1 MNTVKYLLKIVFRAL
16 AFCLI
21 CDALGLSSVKLWIKF
36 REKGQSCLEVVKT
49 WGNFGL
55 SGWQWLISEYL

>member
-1 MNTVKYLLKIVFRAL
+1 MKTVKYFLVL
-16 AFCLI
+16 CLI

-55 SGWQWLISEYL
+55 LG

>member
-1 MNTVKYLLKIVFRAL
+1 MKTVTYFLKIVFRAL
-16 AFCLI
+16 ALYLI
-21 CDALGLSSVKLWIKF
+21 SDALGLSSVKLWIKF

-55 SGWQWLISEYL
+55 LGWQSLISE

>member
-1 MNTVKYLLKIVFRAL
+1 MKTVTYFLKIVFRAL
-16 AFCLI
+16 ALYLI
-21 CDALGLSSVKLWIKF
+21 SDALGLSSVKLWIKF

-55 SGWQWLISEYL
+55 SGWQLLISEYL

>member
-1 MNTVKYLLKIVFRAL
+1 MKTVTYFLKIVFLAL
-16 AFCLI
+16 ALCLI

-55 SGWQWLISEYL
+55 LG